1 MKHNNITNQRKEIK
15 FNDTL
20 TYLLTYLPNHLRAAG
35 QRIKPSSENAML
47 VCLVSITLPVPM
59 SICCLLFPSRLI
71 SSRSLLVFLSLSRGV
86 HFMTT
91 LGDGVRCIPH
101 TIVQSTAIFR
111 AWMVLFLL
119 YGFSFEMELTVFWE
133 ENEQYSAKTSDLE
146 DVCH

>member
-86 HFMTT
+86 HFMTS
-91 LGDGVRCIPH
+91 LGDGVRCISH
-101 TIVQSTAIFR
+101 TIVQSTAIFLTYYLGQSMDGVVSFIR
-111 AWMVLFLL
+111 LFIQDGTHCIL
-119 YGFSFEMELTVFWE
+119 GR
-133 ENEQYSAKTSDLE
+133 K
-146 DVCH
+146 

>member
-1 MKHNNITNQRKEIK
+1 MKHYNITNQRKEIK

-20 TYLLTYLPNHLRAAG
+20 PYLLTYLPSHLRAAG

-101 TIVQSTAIFR
+101 TIVQSTAIFLTYYLGQSMDGVVSFIR
-111 AWMVLFLL
+111 LFIRDGTHCIL
-119 YGFSFEMELTVFWE
+119 GR
-133 ENEQYSAKTSDLE
+133 K
-146 DVCH
+146 